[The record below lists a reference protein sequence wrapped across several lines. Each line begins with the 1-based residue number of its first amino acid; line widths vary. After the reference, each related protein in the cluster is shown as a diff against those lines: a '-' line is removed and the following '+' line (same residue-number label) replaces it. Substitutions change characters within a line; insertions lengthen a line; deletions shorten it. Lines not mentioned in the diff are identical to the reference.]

1 MNDADIVDLV
11 RKGQMIEAIRR
22 YRERKGG
29 SLVAARAAIETIRW
43 EQTQGIGPRVS
54 AFEAE
59 LDQLIRSGQKIAAI
73 KRHREETGLGL
84 KESKDAVEARAAAI
98 ASRA

>member
-1 MNDADIVDLV
+1 MTDVDITELV

-29 SLVAARAAIETIRW
+29 SLLAARAAIEAIRW
-43 EQTQGIGPRVS
+43 DQTQGIAPKVN

-59 LDQLIRSGQKIAAI
+59 LDQLIRSNQKIQAI
-73 KRHREETGLGL
+73 KRYREQTGLGL

-98 ASRA
+98 GHRG